1 MASITAKLLGVNKLG
16 VSMNITMN
24 SDMGEHSLV
33 IRSTQERRYAWMYY
47 LGMPDGRCFHLK
59 CDEFLHDDYIE
70 CFDPEN
76 IFHVSTMMQK
86 IMVLGHVVGS
96 NAA

>member
-1 MASITAKLLGVNKLG
+1 MASITSKLLGVNKLG
-16 VSMNITMN
+16 VSMNIIMN
-24 SDMGEHSLV
+24 SDMREHSLV

-59 CDEFLHDDYIE
+59 CDEFLHEDFME
-70 CFDPEN
+70 TFDPEN
-76 IFHVSTMMQK
+76 IFHVSAMMQK
-86 IMVLGHVVGS
+86 IMVVGHLVGS